1 MSVQID
7 LMRDGIPTEIALVM
21 LVVSIAVI
29 GAVVATVM
37 RNAPGNERTLR
48 YTAGALCVLGLAI
61 AGYVA
66 YKTVILNE
74 LPPCVAGSS
83 GCAIVENSDYSHI
96 FGIHVSIFGVI
107 GYAMILGTTVWQGD
121 RARVAAFALSLIG
134 FGFSLYLT
142 YLELWTIKAIC
153 QWCVGS
159 AVVMTLLFIVNVT
172 RVFSYFGL
180 DGEHDVSI
188 DEQPES

>member
-1 MSVQID
+1 MSDQIH
-7 LMRDGIPTEIALVM
+7 LMRQGIPTEIAVAM

-29 GAVVATVM
+29 AAVVYAAM
-37 RNAPGNERTLR
+37 RSTAGNEKTLR
-48 YTAGALCVLGLAI
+48 FTAGALCVLGLAI

-66 YKTVILNE
+66 YKAVILNE

-83 GCAIVENSDYSHI
+83 GCAVVENSEYSHI

-107 GYAMILGTTVWQGD
+107 GYALILGTTVWQGD

-159 AVVMTLLFIVNVT
+159 AVVMTLLFIVNTT
-172 RVFSYFGL
+172 RVMSYFGL
-180 DGEHDVSI
+180 DEEPELSL
-188 DEQPES
+188 DE

>member
-37 RNAPGNERTLR
+37 RNGPGNERTLR

-107 GYAMILGTTVWQGD
+107 GYAMLLGATIWQGD

-159 AVVMTLLFIVNVT
+159 AVVMTLLFVVNVT

-180 DGEHDVSI
+180 DGEDDVSI

>member
-1 MSVQID
+1 
-7 LMRDGIPTEIALVM
+7 MRDGIPTEIALVM

-37 RNAPGNERTLR
+37 RNGPGNERTLR

-107 GYAMILGTTVWQGD
+107 GYAMLLGATIWQGD

-159 AVVMTLLFIVNVT
+159 AVVMTLLFVVNVT

-180 DGEHDVSI
+180 DGEDDVSI